1 MNILRSFS
9 SHKAELDGYSVM
21 LGSGDIDN
29 YVARQLSTYIKED
42 KSLCR
47 YLHVFHS
54 KPDPYIDGG
63 GVRTWFVDSELVEI
77 KDWLVDDC
85 DTLSHYPFPLLNFWP
100 DHNYHRKLLAQGF
113 DDNKVAWKHH
123 QYHTSAEASKVKPSN
138 LSVALNNLDLNPPH
152 TPESPVSF
160 IDLTTMDSAD
170 PQSEGF
176 EPKSIAAQSPRMED
190 SADHLD
196 ATADGTVDRFI
207 KKRVA
212 VPDERST
219 MAVFVHA
226 GAGYHSYQNEH
237 IHLTMCAKAASQ
249 AMRCMKAGGT
259 STDAV
264 AVALQ
269 LLEDNDITNAGI
281 GSNLT
286 IDGQVECD
294 ATIVDHF
301 GRSGACGAVP
311 NIKNPILLAKLILET
326 SLVSLPL
333 RRVPPNILIGEGAK
347 KFAAEHGMT
356 IVSNKDLVSKNAEDR
371 FKKWC
376 EDLRKAEA
384 RSKGIQ
390 FQSSTAP
397 MTPPNE
403 SSQAIASMVVN
414 TPQSVAHSRATQGLL
429 RDHTSAVLT
438 GMWNEGQPDSPSAE
452 AASPGA
458 FGSDPATPTK
468 RSPLSASQNG
478 YQAPKYSRGGFDAT
492 NHQVRALD
500 TSDESV
506 EESSAKRR
514 KTSKDKPVGPMDGV
528 KDDMDGQWGWLG
540 KGKANQWITDL
551 EDPDDNKKI
560 DSTELTAEPA
570 GTDPDLITD
579 TIGVIVIDGK
589 GNIAAGSSSGGI
601 GMKHCGRIGPAAL
614 VGIGTAVI
622 PRDKNDE
629 DERVVA
635 AVTSG
640 TGEHMA
646 TTMAAHKCAERLYHM
661 TSRGPGGDDAL
672 DVCTE
677 AEVMEDFIMEDFM
690 GHPGVKNQTSAR
702 AIGVLAVKM
711 TAGGIYMHWAHNTDS
726 FALAHMA
733 SYDKEPKC
741 VMSRLGSGMRVNV
754 GAQKVQKN
762 YLQGRKFRGI

>member
-1 MNILRSFS
+1 MNILCSFS
-9 SHKAELDGYSVM
+9 SHKVELDGYSVK
-21 LGSGDIDN
+21 LCSGDIDN
-29 YVARQLSTYIKED
+29 YVARQLSTYIKQD
-42 KSLCR
+42 KSLCK

-54 KPDPYIDGG
+54 KPNPYIDGG
-63 GVRTWFVDSELVEI
+63 GARTWFVNSELVEI

-85 DTLSHYPFPLLNFWP
+85 DTLTHYPFPPLKLWP
-100 DHNYHRKLLAQGF
+100 NHNYHRKLLLAHGF
-113 DDNKVAWKHH
+113 DDNRVPWKHH
-123 QYHTSAEASKVKPSN
+123 QYYSSAEASK
-138 LSVALNNLDLNPPH
+138 
-152 TPESPVSF
+152 
-160 IDLTTMDSAD
+160 TMDSAD
-170 PQSEGF
+170 PQAKVF
-176 EPKSIAAQSPRMED
+176 EPKSPVAQSPRVED

-212 VPDERST
+212 VPDERNT

-249 AMRCMKAGGT
+249 AMRCMKAGGR

-311 NIKNPILLAKLILET
+311 NIKNPIMLAKLILDT

-356 IVSNKDLVSKNAEDR
+356 VVSNKDLVSKNAEDR

-384 RSKGIQ
+384 RSRGIQ
-390 FQSSTAP
+390 FQSPNAP

-403 SSQAIASMVVN
+403 SSQAVASMVVN

-458 FGSDPATPTK
+458 LGSDPATPTK

-478 YQAPKYSRGGFDAT
+478 LQAPKYPRGGFDSAS
-492 NHQVRALD
+492 HQVRALD
-500 TSDESV
+500 TSDESC
-506 EESSAKRR
+506 EQSSAKRR

-540 KGKANQWITDL
+540 KGKASQWITDL
-551 EDPDDNKKI
+551 KYPDGNKI

-570 GTDPDLITD
+570 GTDPDLVTD
-579 TIGVIVIDGK
+579 TIGVIAIDGR

-622 PRDKNDE
+622 PRDKNDK

-672 DVCTE
+672 DVCSE

-762 YLQGRKFRGI
+762 HPQGRKFRGI